1 MRRKRAT
8 SVSPTASA
16 SATRRLRLLRLP
28 LLAFALL
35 AIAAVLRRHVSAPAR
50 RSVSEPDPLPC
61 GAAPSDLTAGR
72 WVATPRPVPAPLY
85 SATCPFHSGSYNCL
99 RNGRPPL
106 AALSWAPARCG
117 VVPRIDPSAFLAAA
131 AGRRVGL
138 VGDSL
143 SENLAIA
150 LLCALR
156 SADPNARRWK
166 RRGAWRGGY
175 FPRHD
180 VTVAFHRAVLL
191 AKYT

>member
-1 MRRKRAT
+1 MGGDAAARAGAALLRDLP
-8 SVSPTASA
+8 VPQ
-16 SATRRLRLLRLP
+16 RLLQLP
-28 LLAFALL
+28 PQ
-35 AIAAVLRRHVSAPAR
+35 R
-50 RSVSEPDPLPC
+50 
-61 GAAPSDLTAGR
+61 
-72 WVATPRPVPAPLY
+72 
-85 SATCPFHSGSYNCL
+85 
-99 RNGRPPL
+99 

>member
-1 MRRKRAT
+1 MGGDAAARAGAALLRDLP
-8 SVSPTASA
+8 VPQ
-16 SATRRLRLLRLP
+16 RLLQLP
-28 LLAFALL
+28 PQRAPA
-35 AIAAVLRRHVSAPAR
+35 AGGAVLGAGALRRRPADR
-50 RSVSEPDPLPC
+50 PL
-61 GAAPSDLTAGR
+61 R
-72 WVATPRPVPAPLY
+72 
-85 SATCPFHSGSYNCL
+85 
-99 RNGRPPL
+99 
-106 AALSWAPARCG
+106 
-117 VVPRIDPSAFLAAA
+117 VPRR
-131 AGRRVGL
+131 RRVGL